1 MKNKL
6 KKLILCIALAVT
18 VSIGS
23 FCGLLT
29 GVLNFQSF
37 AEYKPT
43 SVTSDSKPYEFDS
56 STGWEAVYFNNN
68 DFKSAFNSSSFNFAI
83 NSFDDENKPTKNYKG
98 EDLTE
103 NDNVLAMIAKDAP
116 VSVLADKKDDDG
128 KYVYEMDGDKYKYVK
143 DETNSDEDKVF
154 TETWIDENDSSNKE
168 DYVQEGDTDVW
179 HKRIRVQE
187 SQKTYYYYKTSSTL
201 SKLSEN
207 SYYVVTAFVYT
218 HNAVA
223 SISLAD
229 SSDDVSGTFKE
240 ISSEDAW
247 KQVWLFFETSESS
260 SLNAYLKLYYGS
272 KDSIVKSSS
281 AETTTS
287 GFVLFDCVDVQK
299 ISLTEF
305 NNKTVDGK
313 TATEENAD
321 VSTDSVRK
329 NYSFDSSNLDPTFS
343 SDLVINPNKF
353 GDDNYVKSEADQ
365 QYQYYVPKYSES
377 STTTL
382 LGETELKNYHNAYSK
397 LSQSVV
403 SEYDSIKTT
412 IEAEDD
418 DEEDTIVQFNSFREN
433 NKVLKLENTSES
445 YNLGVLSPVFT
456 IKQFATYRFSIWTK
470 STNVNDSAIVKL
482 ISYVKTG
489 DNSEGALQIVS
500 QEVTAFTKSNDI
512 TNNWTEVVFYVQ
524 SNPLHDCEIQVAL
537 LAGKSS
543 TIYFDEMRLE
553 AVTTS
558 VFENASSS
566 KKLDLG
572 KDGNSSSSDTYLIEK
587 NTIKNGGFNEI
598 STSKTDLIENI
609 EKPYAPADW
618 TKLDDNDKDVVSG
631 IISSKA
637 DFWSNIKEKIGG
649 DSIVNP
655 INVPILVNGQNVS
668 LYDSNLL
675 VIYAEEEKSF
685 GYKSS
690 KFSLSSNSVY
700 EITFWTFAEKSN
712 FEGEIYVNLI
722 YSDTSKTVAEFKQDL
737 NKGNGGE
744 WVKHT
749 IIVKTDTSSRDF
761 TLEIGTT
768 EASGTVY
775 FRRFSALQ
783 LEKVSSGS
791 NTQTVDEQYAE
802 LLKNFKTFDSQ
813 SSNNTKFVDLS
824 GNSSLMYS
832 NDKVEGKDYYN
843 SLYYEKETV
852 KDEDN
857 IVQGELGVVDTNAS
871 LNLDPSADPSLV
883 LESSFL
889 KRENAT
895 SDLALLIYNSGL
907 AQTTIKPI
915 KTNSLSSSSYYR
927 ISFWVKTANIEETKG
942 LTAKMSAISAEFTNI
957 NTGALDDA
965 ENQYTLFTV
974 LVKTGSSTISNFE
987 IDFILGSENNTFS
1000 GIALIS
1006 DIEIFKFS
1014 SESDFNKA
1022 LEEVDENDKNTI
1034 VKDFSS
1040 SSKSDDKN
1048 DETADNL
1055 TLATFF
1061 LVFSSILLVVALVI
1075 AIIAISIKKLPK
1087 SKTVVGTNNAN
1098 VSIDKNNDSASK
1110 DGFV

>member
-6 KKLILCIALAVT
+6 KKLIFSIALAVA

-56 STGWEAVYFNNN
+56 STGWEAVYFNNTDLKN
-68 DFKSAFNSSSFNFAI
+68 AFNSSSFNFSL
-83 NSFDDENKPTKNYKG
+83 NTFEDTNKPTKNYNG
-98 EDLTE
+98 EDITE
-103 NDNVLAMIAKDAP
+103 NDNVLAIIAKDAP
-116 VSVLADKKDDDG
+116 VSVLVDKKDDDG

-143 DETNSDEDKVF
+143 DETDPSLDKSF
-154 TETWIDENDSSNKE
+154 TLEWIEENDNSNKE
-168 DYVQEGDTDVW
+168 DYVQESDTDVY

-187 SQKTYYYYKTSSTL
+187 SQKTYYSYKTSSTL

-207 SYYVVTAFVYT
+207 SYYVVSAYVYT

-223 SISLAD
+223 SIALAD

-240 ISSEDAW
+240 ISSENAW
-247 KQVWLFFETSESS
+247 KQVWLFFETSESNS
-260 SLNAYLKLYYGS
+260 MNAYLKLYYGS

-281 AETTTS
+281 TETTTS

-299 ISLTEF
+299 ISLTDF
-305 NNKTVDGK
+305 NNKTIGGK
-313 TATEENAD
+313 TATEASAEVA
-321 VSTDSVRK
+321 TDSVRK
-329 NYSFDSSNLDPTFS
+329 DYSFDSANLDPAFS
-343 SDLVINPNKF
+343 SDLVMNPNKY
-353 GDDNYVKSEADQ
+353 GDDSYVKAEADL

-382 LGETELKNYHNAYSK
+382 LGETELKNYRDAYSK

-412 IEAEDD
+412 IEAEND
-418 DEEDTIVQFNSFREN
+418 DETDTIVQFNSFREN

-445 YNLGVLSPVFT
+445 YNLGVLSPVIK

-470 STNVNDSAIVKL
+470 STNVNDKAFVKL
-482 ISYVKTG
+482 LSYVKTG

-500 QEVTAFTKSNDI
+500 QEVTAFTKSSDI

-524 SNPLHDCEIQVAL
+524 SNPLHDSEIQIAL

-553 AVTTS
+553 AVTTT
-558 VFENASSS
+558 VFDNASSS

-572 KDGNSSSSDTYLIEK
+572 KAGSSSSSDTYLIEQ
-587 NTIKNGGFNEI
+587 NTISNGGFNEI
-598 STSKTDLIENI
+598 STSKTELIENI
-609 EKPYAPADW
+609 EKPYAPSDW

-631 IISSKA
+631 IISTNNTFFS
-637 DFWSNIKEKIGG
+637 DIKDKIGG
-649 DSIVNP
+649 DSITNP
-655 INVPILVNGQNVS
+655 VSVPIVVNGQNVS
-668 LYDSNLL
+668 LYETNLL
-675 VIYAEEEKSF
+675 VIYAEKESSF
-685 GYKSS
+685 GYTSS
-690 KFSLSSNSVY
+690 KFSLNSNSYY
-700 EITFWTFAEKSN
+700 EITFWTFAEKTN
-712 FEGEIYVNLI
+712 FEGEIYANLI
-722 YSDTSKTVAEFKQDL
+722 YSDSSKNVAEFKHDL
-737 NKGNGGE
+737 TKGNGGE

-749 IIVKTDTSSRDF
+749 IIVKTDSSSRSF
-761 TLEIGTT
+761 TFEIGTT
-768 EASGTVY
+768 EAEGTVY
-775 FRRFSALQ
+775 FRRFSATQ
-783 LEKVSSGS
+783 ISKVESGS
-791 NTQTVDEQYAE
+791 NSQTADEQYAE
-802 LLKNFKTFDSQ
+802 LLENYKTFDSQ
-813 SSNNTKFVDLS
+813 TANNTKFVDLA

-832 NDKVEGKDYYN
+832 TDKVEGKDYYD
-843 SLYYEKETV
+843 SLYYAKEKLEDDDET
-852 KDEDN
+852 
-857 IVQGELGVVDTNAS
+857 VQGELGVVDTNLS
-871 LNLDPSADPSLV
+871 LNLDPSLV

-889 KRENAT
+889 KRADAT
-895 SDLALLIYNSGL
+895 SDFALLIYNNGL

-927 ISFWVKTANIEETKG
+927 ISFWVKTANIEEAKG
-942 LTAKMSAISAEFTNI
+942 LTAKMNAISVEFTNI
-957 NTGALDDA
+957 NTGALDSA
-965 ENQYTLFTV
+965 ENEYTLFTV

-987 IDFILGSENNTFS
+987 IDFILGSENNSLS

-1014 SESDFNKA
+1014 SESDYNKA

-1040 SSKSDDKN
+1040 SSKDDDKT

-1098 VSIDKNNDSASK
+1098 VSKDKNNDSASK